1 MKPVGKMTQA
11 ELGAFVQSQL
21 RKNGIE
27 VVLAGGAA
35 VAIYSNN
42 KYVSRDLDLINIYG
56 VNRRKIRAAMIAIG
70 FHEERKYFRHPES
83 QFFVEFPP
91 GPLAIGEEPINEIV
105 EKKLSTGI
113 LKIISPTDC
122 VKDRLAAY
130 YHWGDQQSLVQ
141 AILVAQR
148 HKIRLDEVRR
158 WSLAEGKLQ
167 EFERIKGK
175 LTKYQVNKPH
185 PCLPVSLSTCLLL

>member
-1 MKPVGKMTQA
+1 MKPVNKMTQG
-11 ELGAFVQSQL
+11 EIGAFVQTHL
-21 RKNGIE
+21 RKSGIE
-27 VVLAGGAA
+27 VVLSGGAA

-42 KYVSRDLDLINIYG
+42 KYVSKDLDLINLHAI
-56 VNRRKIRAAMIAIG
+56 NRQKIREAMMKID
-70 FHEERKYFRHPES
+70 FYEEGRYFRHSDS

-91 GPLAIGEEPINEIV
+91 GPLAIGQEPVQEVV

-130 YHWGDQQSLVQ
+130 YHWNDQQSLFQ

-148 HKIRLDEVRR
+148 HKISMDEVRR
-158 WSLAEGKLQ
+158 WSLAEGKLE
-167 EFERIKGK
+167 EFDRIKHK
-175 LTKYQVNKPH
+175 LVK
-185 PCLPVSLSTCLLL
+185 

>member
-1 MKPVGKMTQA
+1 MKAVSNMTQG

-21 RKNGIE
+21 RENGIE
-27 VVLAGGAA
+27 AILSGGAA

-42 KYVSRDLDLINIYG
+42 KYVSKDLDLINVYG
-56 VNRRKIRAAMIAIG
+56 VNRRKIRDAMTAIG
-70 FHEERKYFRHPES
+70 FYEDGRFFRHPDS
-83 QFFVEFPP
+83 HFFVEFPP
-91 GPLAIGEEPINEIV
+91 GPLAIGEEPVKQIV

-113 LKIISPTDC
+113 LKVISPTDC

-130 YHWGDQQSLVQ
+130 YHWGDQQSLLQ

-148 HKIRLDEVRR
+148 NKINVDEIRR

-167 EFERIKGK
+167 EFEKIKNK
-175 LTKYQVNKPH
+175 LK
-185 PCLPVSLSTCLLL
+185 